1 MKLQLTTI
9 GRILFALP
17 FGLLGINHFIMKN
30 FYLMMVT
37 SVIPFMGFSVL
48 LVGLILIIASIS
60 IILNKMVQISCWTL
74 ASLLLLF
81 IIFIHIPNLFN
92 EATQTIGL
100 IELMKDTALLGGS
113 LMIAGMSNKTNA
125 A

>member
-17 FGLLGINHFIMKN
+17 FGILGINHFIMHD

-37 SVIPFMGFSVL
+37 SLIPNMGFSL
-48 LVGLILIIASIS
+48 FLVGIALIAASVS

-74 ASLLLLF
+74 ATLLTLF
-81 IIFIHIPNLFN
+81 ILLIHIPNLFDP
-92 EATQTIGL
+92 ATRTIGL
-100 IELMKDTALLGGS
+100 IELMKDTSLLGGS
-113 LMIAGMSNKTNA
+113 IMIAGYTKNSNA
-125 A
+125 

>member
-48 LVGLILIIASIS
+48 LVGLLLIVASVS
-60 IILNKMVQISCWTL
+60 IMLNKMVQLSCWTL
-74 ASLLLLF
+74 ASLLLMF
-81 IIFIHIPNLFN
+81 IVFIHIPNLFN
-92 EATQTIGL
+92 EANHTIAL

-113 LMIAGMSNKTNA
+113 LMIAGMSNKTKEA
-125 A
+125 

>member
-17 FGLLGINHFIMKN
+17 FGILGINHFIMHD

-37 SVIPFMGFSVL
+37 SLIPSMGFSL
-48 LVGLILIIASIS
+48 FLVGIALIAASVS

-74 ASLLLLF
+74 ATLLTLF
-81 IIFIHIPNLFN
+81 ILLIHIPNLFDP
-92 EATQTIGL
+92 TTRTIGL
-100 IELMKDTALLGGS
+100 IELMKDTSLLGGS
-113 LMIAGMSNKTNA
+113 IMIAGTTKNSHV
-125 A
+125 

>member
-9 GRILFALP
+9 GRVLFALP

-30 FYLMMVT
+30 YYMMMAT

-48 LVGLILIIASIS
+48 LVGLILIVASVS
-60 IILNKMVQISCWTL
+60 IIMNKMVQLSCWAL
-74 ASLLLLF
+74 AALLLMF
-81 IIFIHIPNLFN
+81 IVFIHIPNLFI
-92 EATQTIGL
+92 EANQTIAL

-113 LMIAGMSNKTNA
+113 LMIAGTSNKTNEA
-125 A
+125 